1 MIKGRNRGKEKAKPL
16 AWWRN
21 GVIEYHEEGNWHSL
35 VCLVEA
41 VLRVRNS
48 DRSFLYFWIFGKVAV
63 SRHMQGG
70 RIRYTPGTALSGY
83 RWREGEWIVRLCCFC
98 CL

>member
-1 MIKGRNRGKEKAKPL
+1 MIKGRNGGKEKAKPL

-48 DRSFLYFWIFGKVAV
+48 V
-63 SRHMQGG
+63 
-70 RIRYTPGTALSGY
+70 
-83 RWREGEWIVRLCCFC
+83 
-98 CL
+98 